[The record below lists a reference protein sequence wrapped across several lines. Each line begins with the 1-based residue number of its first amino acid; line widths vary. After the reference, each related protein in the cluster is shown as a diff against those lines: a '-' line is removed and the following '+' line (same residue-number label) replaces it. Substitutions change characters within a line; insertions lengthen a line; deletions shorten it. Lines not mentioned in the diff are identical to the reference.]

1 MLHAVHGTHFSCLI
15 ACHAAVVLFSDFF
28 SFQFLVPPALFVAF
42 HVTGSLPPAPI
53 YFMVNFGD
61 FASTNEKFSNE
72 PHTDFVS
79 CRMRHNCM
87 CIVSCCQLAQ

>member
-1 MLHAVHGTHFSCLI
+1 MPSMEPISAVSLLVTLQLFCFLI
-15 ACHAAVVLFSDFF
+15 FF
-28 SFQFLVPPALFVAF
+28 SFQFLVPPALFAAF

-53 YFMVNFGD
+53 YFMVNFGV
-61 FASTNEKFSNE
+61 FAFTNEKFSNE

-79 CRMRHNCM
+79 CRMRHNFK